1 MIDGVTVTWTTDG
14 SAGAW
19 LAERLHGFAVDAG
32 SVVPDGFDAYARV
45 FHPLGDGQDRRWHE
59 RAARNGRIAHPEMQL
74 HLISRPPGAVSPGY
88 EPLAG
93 VRVGSLPQP
102 ELEALVALL
111 LPHTGTPGRAWFA
124 VWEGYAQLRPGASP
138 PVIDLPQRR
147 YALATG
153 AVGDA
158 VAVSDA
164 LLDQSPN
171 LWWPDDRAWC
181 VATEID
187 LAWTYVGGTEAAVA
201 AVLASPVLE
210 AMSARTSDRA
220 TADGDTVNAALDGN
234 GDG

>member
-1 MIDGVTVTWTTDG
+1 
-14 SAGAW
+14 
-19 LAERLHGFAVDAG
+19 
-32 SVVPDGFDAYARV
+32 
-45 FHPLGDGQDRRWHE
+45 
-59 RAARNGRIAHPEMQL
+59 
-74 HLISRPPGAVSPGY
+74 
-88 EPLAG
+88 
-93 VRVGSLPQP
+93 VGSLPRP

-111 LPHTGTPGRAWFA
+111 LPHTETPGQAWFA
-124 VWEGYAQLRPGASP
+124 VWEGFAVLEGAAP
-138 PVIDLPQRR
+138 AVVDLPQRR

-153 AVGDA
+153 AVRDA
-158 VAVSDA
+158 AALSDA